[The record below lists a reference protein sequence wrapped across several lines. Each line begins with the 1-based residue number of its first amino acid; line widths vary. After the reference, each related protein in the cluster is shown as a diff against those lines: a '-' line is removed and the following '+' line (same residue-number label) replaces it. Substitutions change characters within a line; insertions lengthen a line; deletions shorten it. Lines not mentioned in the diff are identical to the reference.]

1 MYLLPITV
9 QEYRASGLNQDGE
22 VGIGTRGPEKG
33 VSFDFRDDFR
43 AAFDCHLDLQSHLSQ
58 MLKAELLHARVTI
71 CFAISLTVVRGNS
84 VS

>member
-33 VSFDFRDDFR
+33 VSFDYR

-58 MLKAELLHARVTI
+58 MPKSELLHARVTI